1 MSGLAFDQHAE
12 EAAVEL
18 FTKAILDAGGAFT
31 ARPNDKPFIPSWSR
45 VRSAVPDVLD
55 RLRDAVEADQQ
66 D

>member
-1 MSGLAFDQHAE
+1 
-12 EAAVEL
+12 VEL

-66 D
+66 AAG